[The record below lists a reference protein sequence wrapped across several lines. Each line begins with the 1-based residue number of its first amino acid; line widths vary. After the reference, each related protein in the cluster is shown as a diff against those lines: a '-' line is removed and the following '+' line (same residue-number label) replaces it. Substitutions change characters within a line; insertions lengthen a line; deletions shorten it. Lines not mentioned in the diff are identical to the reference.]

1 MAGAIKMIAVGSM
14 VFLYSAQSL
23 VITYTQNAK
32 GGYEYKPNSAVLM
45 TEFTKLLVASTF
57 LFMDHSQGNSP
68 KVTVDRKCLRYA
80 VPAAL
85 YAVHNNMVFLGLEAL
100 DAPTFQLLNNL
111 KIVIAGIL
119 TRTFLNRPM
128 TILQW
133 LGILLLTVGQAV
145 ASLKTGQAESA
156 KQASFFA
163 GLMIMI
169 FLSFLS
175 SFAGIYNEFLL
186 KGSDDSTHWQ
196 NMQLYAFSVVVCFV
210 QNAFAGSSTVEDPS
224 ADQGFFHGFSAS
236 TWLVICV
243 SAFMGQ
249 AVSFVLK
256 YADNLT
262 NRFATAG
269 SLVVTAIGAYN
280 IFGTPVTLPF
290 GIGVLIL
297 AVAFALY
304 YIPPETLSKMDHELC
319 GPVTAAEPEKD
330 EEA

>member
-1 MAGAIKMIAVGSM
+1 MRLI
-14 VFLYSAQSL
+14 
-23 VITYTQNAK
+23 ITYTQNK
-32 GGYEYKPNSAVLM
+32 SGRYEYKPNSAVLM
-45 TEFTKLLVASTF
+45 TEFTKLCVASSF
-57 LFMDHSQGNSP
+57 LFMEKSQGKSP
-68 KVTVDRKCLRYA
+68 KVTVDQNVIKYA
-80 VPAAL
+80 VPAFL

-111 KIVIAGIL
+111 KIVIAGVL
-119 TRTFLNRPM
+119 TRTFLRRPM
-128 TILQW
+128 SILQW

-145 ASLKTGQAESA
+145 ASLKTGQSVSA
-156 KQASFFA
+156 KESSFAYGFV
-163 GLMIMI
+163 IMVI
-169 FLSFLS
+169 LSFLS

-196 NMQLYAFSVVVCFV
+196 NIQLYGFSVVVCLF
-210 QNAFAGSSTVEDPS
+210 QNFFAGSTSSS
-224 ADQGFFHGFSAS
+224 ADDLAADTGFFHGFSTS
-236 TWLVICV
+236 TWVVIGV

-269 SLVVTAIGAYN
+269 SLIVTAIGAYN

-297 AVAFALY
+297 AVAFSLY
-304 YIPPETLSKMDHELC
+304 YIPAQTLGKFDHELC
-319 GPVTAAEPEKD
+319 ETGPVVPGAEAEARKD